1 MSLRSRKIVFFGSN
15 KDRFQLQFPEAV
27 CQKIGAMP
35 KEFLLKSQKKGVKRF
50 WTPFIQQRLATLQ
63 SLEEKKQSLL
73 ENVTASVFSRFYEVR
88 VAACA
93 DA

>member
-1 MSLRSRKIVFFGSN
+1 MFFGSN
-15 KDRFQLQFPEAV
+15 KDRFQLQFPESV

-50 WTPFIQQRLATLQ
+50 WTPFIQQHLATLQ

-73 ENVTASVFSRFYEVR
+73 KNVTASVFSRFYEVR
-88 VAACA
+88 VTRCA
-93 DA
+93 DP